1 MAVKTVQAI
10 INGQTYTLNYNSE
23 TQRYEATITAPAKSS
38 FNEDGHYYPVTV
50 KASDDAGNETSVD
63 DTHETLGSS
72 LQLKVKEKVAP
83 VSVITAPTSG
93 QLTSNSKP
101 EITWTVTDDDSGVA
115 ADTIT
120 LLIDNTPVEGAITK
134 SPIENGYSCSYTPG
148 TALDDGQHTVI
159 VRASDNDGN
168 AASDVSVTFRVLATA
183 PNLSVTTPVNNSY
196 HKTAEVA
203 FSGTTDGATLTVKV
217 GDGAEEDVTIAEGAF
232 SGSLTLTAEGS
243 NTVVFKAVSESGVE
257 TTVTR
262 TLYLDTHAPVI
273 QSVTI
278 TPNPVDAG
286 ATYIISV
293 EVTD

>member
-83 VSVITAPTSG
+83 VSIITAPTSG

-134 SPIENGYSCSYTPG
+134 NPTENGYSCSYTPE
-148 TALDDGQHTVI
+148 TALDDGQHTII

-183 PNLSVTTPVNNSY
+183 PDLSVTTPANNSY
-196 HKTAEVA
+196 HKNAEVA
-203 FSGTTDGATLTVKV
+203 FSGTTNGATLTVKV
-217 GDGAEEDVTIAEGAF
+217 GDGAEQDVTITEGAF

-243 NTVVFKAVSESGVE
+243 NTVTFKAVSESGVE

-286 ATYIISV
+286 NTYIISV

>member
-1 MAVKTVQAI
+1 M
-10 INGQTYTLNYNSE
+10 
-23 TQRYEATITAPAKSS
+23 
-38 FNEDGHYYPVTV
+38 
-50 KASDDAGNETSVD
+50 
-63 DTHETLGSS
+63 
-72 LQLKVKEKVAP
+72 
-83 VSVITAPTSG
+83 
-93 QLTSNSKP
+93 
-101 EITWTVTDDDSGVA
+101 
-115 ADTIT
+115 
-120 LLIDNTPVEGAITK
+120 
-134 SPIENGYSCSYTPG
+134 
-148 TALDDGQHTVI
+148 
-159 VRASDNDGN
+159 
-168 AASDVSVTFRVLATA
+168 LATA
-183 PNLSVTTPVNNSY
+183 PNLSVTTPANNSY
-196 HKTAEVA
+196 HKAAEVA

-217 GDGAEEDVTIAEGAF
+217 GDGAEEDVTITEGAF